1 MKDNLQHLFRD
12 RFQGHEAPVDPGA
25 WQAIQG
31 QLAAAAPAADG
42 LNDLFR
48 ERFAEHEM
56 EVDPSVWQGVSTQLG
71 HTAAAGAGASATVW
85 GWVAAATGAVVITAA
100 ALLWN
105 TDEPATV
112 TAALPQGQVTE
123 AAVPVKEVRKG
134 DQEVVAGPAA
144 SASTSPAQGV
154 PAGAVATKEA
164 IAGPTTGQEV
174 TLSGTDRVTTGQNA
188 VPTAP
193 MNIAV
198 VPTEEPQM
206 VNGTDKVE
214 QIIEAL
220 AEQAK
225 VVTPEPRSVVVP
237 ERTAPDPEEG
247 LLEEQEQQR
256 AEQPKLFMPNVFTPN
271 NDGINDTYQVVGD
284 GFAKVLVKVF
294 AMKNNQLVFSTHSG
308 EAWTGA
314 NCEDGMY
321 LVAVEA
327 LTPDGRSVTEGKVVW
342 LNRTPMN

>member
-1 MKDNLQHLFRD
+1 
-12 RFQGHEAPVDPGA
+12 
-25 WQAIQG
+25 
-31 QLAAAAPAADG
+31 
-42 LNDLFR
+42 
-48 ERFAEHEM
+48 
-56 EVDPSVWQGVSTQLG
+56 
-71 HTAAAGAGASATVW
+71 VW

-100 ALLWN
+100 ALLWSN
-105 TDEPATV
+105 EQSATE

-123 AAVPVKEVRKG
+123 VTAPTVDERTSTIGSTVPPVSAETKAAIQNVG
-134 DQEVVAGPAA
+134 VAGPATNGATVDRVWGSDGSMADA
-144 SASTSPAQGV
+144 SRTDV
-154 PAGAVATKEA
+154 PAEPWVVEPGTADMAAT
-164 IAGPTTGQEV
+164 G
-174 TLSGTDRVTTGQNA
+174 S
-188 VPTAP
+188 
-193 MNIAV
+193 
-198 VPTEEPQM
+198 PQV
-206 VNGTDKVE
+206 VNGPDKVE

>member
-12 RFQGHEAPVDPGA
+12 RFQGHEAAVDPGA

-105 TDEPATV
+105 NEQSATE

-123 AAVPVKEVRKG
+123 VTAPTVDERTGTSGSTVPPGSAETKAAIQN
-134 DQEVVAGPAA
+134 DAVAGPATNGATVDRVWGSDGSMADA
-144 SASTSPAQGV
+144 SRTDV
-154 PAGAVATKEA
+154 PAEPWVVEPGTADMAAT
-164 IAGPTTGQEV
+164 G
-174 TLSGTDRVTTGQNA
+174 S
-188 VPTAP
+188 
-193 MNIAV
+193 
-198 VPTEEPQM
+198 PQV
-206 VNGTDKVE
+206 VNGPDKVE

>member
-31 QLAAAAPAADG
+31 QLAASAPAADG

-48 ERFAEHEM
+48 ERFSGHEM
-56 EVDPSVWQGVSTQLG
+56 EVDPSVWQGVSSQLG
-71 HTAAAGAGASATVW
+71 QTAAAGAGSSATVW

-100 ALLWN
+100 ALLWTN
-105 TDEPATV
+105 DEPTRM

-123 AAVPVKEVRKG
+123 EPAQVDAATKG
-134 DQEVVAGPAA
+134 ESATTKGPAVIAAQA
-144 SASTSPAQGV
+144 SSQSGPAVISTNSALAELETGVDGEGPGADPTTAASSAQPASPAYV
-154 PAGAVATKEA
+154 DLEPAT
-164 IAGPTTGQEV
+164 
-174 TLSGTDRVTTGQNA
+174 
-188 VPTAP
+188 
-193 MNIAV
+193 
-198 VPTEEPQM
+198 EPQM

-214 QIIEAL
+214 RILQAL
-220 AEQAK
+220 AEKAK
-225 VVTPEPRSVVVP
+225 VETPELQVP
-237 ERTAPDPEEG
+237 APAQPAASEPDESLAMDVERHDADM
-247 LLEEQEQQR
+247 
-256 AEQPKLFMPNVFTPN
+256 PKLFIPNVFTPN
-271 NDGINDTYQVVGD
+271 NDGINDTYQVLGE

-294 AMKNNQLVFSTHSG
+294 AMKNNQLVFSTNSG